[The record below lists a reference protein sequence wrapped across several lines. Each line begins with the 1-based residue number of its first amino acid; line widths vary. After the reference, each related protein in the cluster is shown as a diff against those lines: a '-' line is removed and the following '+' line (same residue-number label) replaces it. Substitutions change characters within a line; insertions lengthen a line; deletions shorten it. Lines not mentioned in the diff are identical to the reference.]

1 MSPNHKFFPIQ
12 KGEIKTEYSIT
23 GGITEPL
30 SPKAMKHAKLF
41 YEEIRKNRSDVKK
54 ISKNTG
60 FTYEQ
65 ILLVKNYLFID
76 VHKLGDDDEIE
87 QRFDASFEIAESWRR
102 LAFDPDNIQ
111 HHDLTLLEHELM
123 EMRLVNEG
131 LTQHEAHLIASRKYN
146 YALECFD
153 FYEKMRTVAIE
164 KSDKTIISG
173 GITLLKGNTH

>member
-1 MSPNHKFFPIQ
+1 M
-12 KGEIKTEYSIT
+12 
-23 GGITEPL
+23 
-30 SPKAMKHAKLF
+30 
-41 YEEIRKNRSDVKK
+41 
-54 ISKNTG
+54 
-60 FTYEQ
+60 
-65 ILLVKNYLFID
+65 
-76 VHKLGDDDEIE
+76 
-87 QRFDASFEIAESWRR
+87 
-102 LAFDPDNIQ
+102 AFDPDNIQ